1 MQSVFIFLLLLATG
15 FGEDKM
21 KNCLE
26 KDSISCV
33 QLEMFRNVRSFF
45 EQDSMPLFAGLS
57 FVKNAA
63 SAAPDA
69 AARALSSDSLAESNI
84 LSAPSIEKKDDVLE
98 AYVFDKAANFFQER
112 SLSWNLA
119 PVVQNVAT
127 TARSLYQ
134 ALPDS
139 VKENV
144 SELVEEG
151 RGKKKKLKKLLPLL
165 LIGLKM
171 KMAVFLVLTYFIVAL
186 IAKKAILASI
196 ISLAISGFIAIKK
209 LLSSHQMPVH
219 QVEYS
224 AHGGGSGW
232 SSGGASSGWDSGHG
246 SDSHGSYSNNVAH
259 SLAYS
264 AQKPTR

>member
-1 MQSVFIFLLLLATG
+1 MHSVFIFLLLLATG

-21 KNCLE
+21 KGCLE

-33 QLEMFRNVRSFF
+33 QLEMFRSVRSFF

-57 FVKNAA
+57 FVK
-63 SAAPDA
+63 SSAPDA
-69 AARALSSDSLAESNI
+69 AARSLSSDSLAESNI

-98 AYVFDKAANFFQER
+98 SYVLDKAANFFQER

-134 ALPDS
+134 SLPDS

-224 AHGGGSGW
+224 AHGGSSGW

-259 SLAYS
+259 SLAYG